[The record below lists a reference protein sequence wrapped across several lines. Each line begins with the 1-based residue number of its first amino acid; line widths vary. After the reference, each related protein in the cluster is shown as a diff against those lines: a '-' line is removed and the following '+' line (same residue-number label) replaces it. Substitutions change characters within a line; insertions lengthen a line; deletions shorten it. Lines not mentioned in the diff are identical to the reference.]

1 MDMKQHLNEILYVAL
16 LGMAFTF
23 FAFVSITTVFAQ
35 TRETRNVETFTKL
48 SFRVPGKLFLRQG
61 STQKVELEGAK
72 DVLAEVD
79 TEVSDGKLVI
89 GHDGG
94 RWLDW
99 HWDNDEKV
107 NVYITVKDLKAIAVA
122 GSGDLI
128 AETKFNATDLE
139 LTVSGSGSLKMD
151 ADASGMMDI
160 NVSGSGN
167 IDLTGKCAD
176 FASRVSGS
184 GKIVSHV
191 TIGNRAE
198 FNVSGSGKIIASG
211 TAKRVKTSISGSG
224 RVQAADLVTNTCDVR
239 ISGSGDVV
247 IEVRD
252 ELEANI
258 TGSGSV
264 TYKGSPSKINSHA
277 SGSGKV
283 RKM

>member
-1 MDMKQHLNEILYVAL
+1 MKHVFAAL
-16 LGMAFTF
+16 SF
-23 FAFVSITTVFAQ
+23 FALVSITTVFAQ

-48 SFRVPGKLFLRQG
+48 SFRVPGKLILRQG
-61 STQKVELEGAK
+61 TPQKVEIEGAK

-79 TEVSDGKLVI
+79 TEVKDGKLVI

-99 HWDNDEKV
+99 HWDNDDKV
-107 NVYITVKDLKAIAVA
+107 NVYVTVKDLNAISVA

-128 AETKFNATDLE
+128 AETKFTTANLE
-139 LTVSGSGSLKMD
+139 LTVSGSGSLKID
-151 ADASGMMDI
+151 ADASGMMDVS
-160 NVSGSGN
+160 VSGSGDV
-167 IDLTGKCAD
+167 DLTGKAAD
-176 FASRVSGS
+176 FASHVSGS
-184 GKIVSHV
+184 GKIVSNI

-198 FNVSGSGKIIASG
+198 FTVSGSGKIIASG
-211 TAKRVKTSISGSG
+211 SAKRVRTSISGSG
-224 RVQAADLVTNTCDVR
+224 RVQAADLVTNSCDVR

-264 TYKGSPSKINSHA
+264 TYKGSPSKVNSHA